1 MQKITRYSEGWEMSL
16 RYRSVDVDSISG
28 LRYISLANNPDLGDN
43 GLRPIVEVLKE
54 DAWVKSE

>member
-1 MQKITRYSEGWEMSL
+1 MQKISRFSEGWEKSL

-28 LRYISLANNPDLGDN
+28 LRNIALSTNPNLGDE
-43 GLRPIVEVLKE
+43 GLRMIAEVLKE